1 MKNSIKTLSVL
12 LALLAGLALPLA
24 SCGKKQ
30 PQKNPG
36 DSDTQDGTGETVSEN
51 LGTDEW
57 GQDIIESTIP
67 DTLNFGGNEEVK
79 FLVIDSDNFNREYYA
94 EEITDSLSR
103 EVYNRNASIEKQLGV
118 MLSFSKA
125 IANMGDQY
133 ASYNLK
139 ITNAG
144 NSGLGEFDV
153 ISNTAGYGTVPA
165 LISFYLNF
173 YDPQLKYFDFEK
185 PWWNQYYQQAAEVM
199 GKTYFM
205 VSDTNLSVFDRIIA
219 IYFNHNL
226 CRSYDIEPEDLYQ
239 LVFDKKWTYERL
251 YELCSE
257 IYEDRNNDGLKDD
270 QDFLGLIG
278 LYESESHEGFL
289 YSFDLHLI
297 ETNEDG
303 MHYVVN
309 DTGELAKLDSAM
321 TMVQNLFQTKGALT
335 TKGTENNMRI
345 FVEKRAVFNMDVLY
359 HYAETNALLRNLDDV
374 YGVLPLP
381 MYDENQADYYS
392 GVQDMHNVMSLMNHG
407 YMNYEAVS
415 AVLELMAQKSYEN
428 VRPYY
433 YEKIVKLR
441 YTSDSTSAKV
451 FDILLGSTRW
461 DFADV
466 YSRTIGGPR
475 YILWRG
481 VFQQNKSFMTIYQQN
496 VEALDKKL
504 TDFDM
509 NVLTSLG

>member
-1 MKNSIKTLSVL
+1 MKRSIKTLSAL

-24 SCGKKQ
+24 SCGGKQ
-30 PQKNPG
+30 PPAG
-36 DSDTQDGTGETVSEN
+36 TESGTQDTAGESVTDS

-57 GQDIIESTIP
+57 GQDVIESSIP
-67 DTLNFGGNEEVK
+67 ETLNFGGNEEIS
-79 FLVIDSDNFNREYYA
+79 FLVLDSENFGREYYC

-118 MLSFSKA
+118 KLKFTKK
-125 IANMGDQY
+125 IARMDDQY
-133 ASYNLK
+133 ASYNLN

-144 NSGLGEFDV
+144 NSGLGEYDI

-165 LISFYLNF
+165 LLSFYLNW
-173 YDPQLKYFDFEK
+173 YDAKLKYFDFDK

-205 VSDTNLSVFDRIIA
+205 VGDINLSVFDRIIA

-226 CRSYDIEPEDLYQ
+226 CRTYDIDPEALINM
-239 LVFDKKWTYERL
+239 VIDKKWTYERL
-251 YELCSE
+251 YELTHE
-257 IYEDRNNDGLKDD
+257 IYDDRNNNGEKDD
-270 QDFLGLIG
+270 KDFFGLIG
-278 LYESESHEGFL
+278 LNESENHEGFL

-297 ETNEDG
+297 ETGDDG
-303 MHYVVN
+303 MHYVVS
-309 DTGELAKLDSAM
+309 DKDKLTKLDTAM
-321 TMVQNLFQTKGALT
+321 TKLQTLWDTEGCMST
-335 TKGTENNMRI
+335 VGTDNNSRI
-345 FVEKRAVFNMDVLY
+345 FAEKRAVFNMDVLY
-359 HYAETNALLRNLDDV
+359 HYAATNAMLRSLDDV

-381 MYDENQADYYS
+381 MYDEHQAAYYS

-407 YMNYEAVS
+407 YMNHEAVS
-415 AVLELMAQKSYEN
+415 AVLELMAQKSYES

-441 YTSDSTSAKV
+441 YSSDSASSKV
-451 FDILLGSTRW
+451 FDILLGSARW

-466 YSRTIGGPR
+466 YSRSIGGPR
-475 YILWRG
+475 YILWRN
-481 VFQQNKSFMTIYQQN
+481 VFKQRKSFMTVYGQN
-496 VEALDKKL
+496 VESLDKQL
-504 TDFDM
+504 TNFDM